1 MEMTNDRK
9 RTKII
14 ATIGPA
20 SEKRSVLAQMVREG
34 MDVARL
40 NFSHG
45 NFLWHKRTIR
55 NIREISRKI
64 KRPLGIIADLQGPR
78 IRTIGNRE
86 VKVKKGETVLV
97 AGRNSRLTK
106 KNRRQKV
113 IFLDLPEA
121 ARLVKVGNDILI
133 EDGLVKLSVS
143 KKDKKCLYCRAE
155 NGGVIKMRKGV
166 NIPGISAKLGALT
179 SQDKEVLDFALSQDV
194 DFVAMS
200 FVRNAKEIK
209 NLQNLI
215 RKRTAD
221 EKKAPQIIAKIERK
235 EAVRNFDEILKVSD
249 AIMVARGDLGIEMPQ
264 EELPILQKEMVAKAL
279 RTGKP
284 AIVATQMLDSMIRNP
299 RPTRAEVTD
308 VSNAVIDHTDAVM
321 LSGESASGKYPV
333 ESIRMMRKI
342 IEKTEE
348 SPFDD
353 LEHGF
358 LGDEKMSVSS
368 AIAQSAHELVKDSGA
383 KAIVVASVSGFTARM
398 ITRHRPEQ
406 NIFVMTN
413 NEKTH
418 NQLALVWGAQSFVLP
433 DCRSLDELIDRSI
446 ETIRKHK
453 LLKKKDKAGYCRRA
467 PAREERTYELR
478 EGRGNRIASTNSN
491 TCVKM
496 NKK

>member
-1 MEMTNDRK
+1 MK

-20 SEKRSVLAQMVREG
+20 SEKKSVLRQMAREG

-45 NFLWHKRTIR
+45 DFASHKRAIKS
-55 NIREISRKI
+55 IREVSRKI
-64 KRPLGIIADLQGPR
+64 RKPIGIMADLQGPR

-86 VKVKKGETVLV
+86 VKVKKGETLLV
-97 AGRNSRLTK
+97 AGRNRRFAK
-106 KNRRQKV
+106 KSGRQKN
-113 IFLDLPEA
+113 IFLDLPEVTK
-121 ARLVKVGNDILI
+121 LVKVGNEILV
-133 EDGLVKLSVS
+133 EDGLIKLSVF
-143 KKDKKCLYCRAE
+143 KKDKKCLHCRAE
-155 NGGVIKMRKGV
+155 NDGVIKMRKGV

-179 SQDKEVLDFALSQDV
+179 SQDKEVLDFALSQDA

-209 NLQNLI
+209 DLQQLI
-215 RKRTAD
+215 RKKISD
-221 EKKAPQIIAKIERK
+221 EKRIPQVVAKIERR
-235 EAVRNFDEILKVSD
+235 EAVKNFNEILKVSD

-279 RTGKP
+279 RAGKP

-308 VSNAVIDHTDAVM
+308 VSNAVIDHADAVM
-321 LSGESASGKYPV
+321 LSGETASGKYPV
-333 ESIRMMRKI
+333 EAVRMMRKI

-358 LGDEKMSVSS
+358 LSDEKMSVSS

-383 KAIVVASVSGFTARM
+383 KAIVAASVSGFTARV
-398 ITRHRPEQ
+398 IARHRSEERL
-406 NIFVMTN
+406 FVMTN
-413 NEKTH
+413 REKTH
-418 NQLALVWGAQSFVLP
+418 NQLTLVWGAESFVLP
-433 DCRSLDELIDRSI
+433 DCRDLDELLDKSI
-446 ETIRKHK
+446 ATLKKNK
-453 LLKKKDKAGYCRRA
+453 LLKRKDKVVIVAGR
-467 PAREERTYELR
+467 PHMKKEHMSLVKVEE
-478 EGRGNRIASTNSN
+478 IS
-491 TCVKM
+491 
-496 NKK
+496 

>member
-1 MEMTNDRK
+1 MK

-20 SEKRSVLAQMVREG
+20 SEKKSVLAQMVKEG

-40 NFSHG
+40 NFSHSD
-45 NFLWHKRTIR
+45 FSWHKKAIK
-55 NIREISRKI
+55 NIRETSRKSKKPI
-64 KRPLGIIADLQGPR
+64 GIMADLQGPR

-97 AGRNSRLTK
+97 AGRDSKLAK
-106 KNRRQKV
+106 KSGKQKI
-113 IFLDLPEA
+113 IFLDLPEVTKLTKA
-121 ARLVKVGNDILI
+121 GNEILI
-133 EDGLVKLSVS
+133 EDGLIKFSVFKKS
-143 KKDKKCLYCRAE
+143 KDCLHCQAE
-155 NGGVIKMRKGV
+155 NEGVVKMRKGV

-179 SQDKEVLDFALSQDV
+179 SQDKEVLEFALFQDV

-209 NLQNLI
+209 NLQKLI
-215 RKRTAD
+215 G
-221 EKKAPQIIAKIERK
+221 KKISDKKNFPQIVAKIERK
-235 EAVRNFDEILKVSD
+235 EAVKNFDEIIKVSD

-264 EELPILQKEMVAKAL
+264 EELPILQKEMIAKAL
-279 RTGKP
+279 RFGKP

-308 VSNAVIDHTDAVM
+308 VSNAVIDHADALM
-321 LSGESASGKYPV
+321 LSGETASGKYPV

-368 AIAQSAHELVKDSGA
+368 AIAQSAHELVKDSGS
-383 KAIVVASVSGFTARM
+383 KAIVAASISGFTARVVA
-398 ITRHRPEQ
+398 RHRPEERL
-406 NIFVMTN
+406 FVMTN
-413 NEKTH
+413 REKTH
-418 NQLALVWGAQSFVLP
+418 NQLTMVWGAESFVLP
-433 DCRSLDELIDRSI
+433 DCQDLDELLDKSI
-446 ETIRKHK
+446 ATLKKNK
-453 LLKKKDKAGYCRRA
+453 LLKRKDKVVIVAGR
-467 PAREERTYELR
+467 PHVKKEHMSLVKVEEI
-478 EGRGNRIASTNSN
+478 N
-491 TCVKM
+491 
-496 NKK
+496 